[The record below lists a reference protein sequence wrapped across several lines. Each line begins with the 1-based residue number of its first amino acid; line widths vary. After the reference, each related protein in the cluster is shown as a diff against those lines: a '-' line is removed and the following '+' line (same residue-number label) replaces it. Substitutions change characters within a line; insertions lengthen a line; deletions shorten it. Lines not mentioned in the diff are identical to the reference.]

1 MLLWRVTLCL
11 RHFVQAE
18 QWCGLVSRD
27 EPPQPAHAAIT
38 APSVAVR
45 TNPNSTQALN
55 PHRRASAI
63 RPRRCVPDR
72 RGGATLTSPCGSVRT
87 LPPSLNAQALVVS
100 LGFLQADWA
109 ATPWCEADEPFR
121 CPPHPHRDWAYPC
134 HICAGTGRTPATSVP
149 GLGVPL
155 PHLHPGLGVPLPH
168 LRRDWA
174 LVMPCDLLQP
184 LPDSSDGNER
194 PKDRTTVVISS
205 DDDSEDDSDEDSG
218 DGAGAAAASSDG
230 CGMDEK
236 IGRQQAEDGRNGSDS
251 HRPAEPSHQASR
263 PVHLGVA
270 LYLRPVAPLTAA

>member
-1 MLLWRVTLCL
+1 M
-11 RHFVQAE
+11 
-18 QWCGLVSRD
+18 
-27 EPPQPAHAAIT
+27 
-38 APSVAVR
+38 
-45 TNPNSTQALN
+45 
-55 PHRRASAI
+55 
-63 RPRRCVPDR
+63 PRQV
-72 RGGATLTSPCGSVRT
+72 
-87 LPPSLNAQALVVS
+87 LVVS

-109 ATPWCEADEPFR
+109 ATPWCEADEAFR
-121 CPPHPHRDWAYPC
+121 CPPHPRT
-134 HICAGTGRTPATSVP
+134 GTGRAPATSAP
-149 GLGVPL
+149 GLR
-155 PHLHPGLGVPLPH
+155 VPLPH

-174 LVMPCDLLQP
+174 LVRPCDLLQP

-270 LYLRPVAPLTAA
+270 LYLRPFRRSSHSCVNIRPFRLSASIAQLPALVDAACAKRRSGSCHASCSVHKHAPT